1 MDCVFGPA
9 LPYLSQELLL
19 VLFHWPEKRLIF
31 RLFVPGSP
39 EDHFREDR
47 RKIDSF
53 LCEQVKHPLAIRRAS
68 FRGDDSIGLP
78 LPQAI
83 RQYVCGDSF
92 KGLQEF
98 LVGPESPQHHVA
110 DNQQRPAIAQ
120 RLHRSVQRTPR
131 PPLWTRLL
139 LWHISTVAY
148 FHLHFASI
156 LVQTYFRYRSTFKAK
171 DKRRGNPKKWL
182 HESY

>member
-9 LPYLSQELLL
+9 LPYFSQQLLL
-19 VLFHWPEKRLIF
+19 VLFHLPDKRLIF

-39 EDHFREDR
+39 EDYFREDR

-53 LCEQVKHPLAIRRAS
+53 LCEQVKQSSSIRRVS
-68 FRGDDSIGLP
+68 FRGDDSIGLQ

-110 DNQQRPAIAQ
+110 DNQQRPPIAQ
-120 RLHRSVQRTPR
+120 RLHRCIQRTP
-131 PPLWTRLL
+131 PPTLWPRLL
-139 LWHISTVAY
+139 FCPLSPIPYVPT
-148 FHLHFASI
+148 HFTTT
-156 LVQTYFRYRSTFKAK
+156 L
-171 DKRRGNPKKWL
+171 
-182 HESY
+182 

>member
-9 LPYLSQELLL
+9 LPHFSQQLLL
-19 VLFHWPEKRLIF
+19 VLFHLPDKRLVF
-31 RLFVPGSP
+31 RLFVPGGP
-39 EDHFREDR
+39 EDHFREDW

-53 LCEQVKHPLAIRRAS
+53 LCEQVKQPSAIRRIS
-68 FRGDDSIGLP
+68 FRGNDSIGLQ

-83 RQYVCGDSF
+83 GQYVCGDSF
-92 KGLQEF
+92 EGLQEF

-131 PPLWTRLL
+131 PSVWTRLL
-139 LWHISTVAY
+139 LWHISTVA
-148 FHLHFASI
+148 FFTCISQ
-156 LVQTYFRYRSTFKAK
+156 VS
-171 DKRRGNPKKWL
+171 
-182 HESY
+182 